1 MRENVLRVCQNVCKT
16 AALAIEAVTS
26 AMAGN
31 PNRAKTKK
39 CTENGSKLIQNGS
52 AGERATVTLAV
63 AGNRNRPKSEK
74 VYCAIVKM
82 YAKRERWR

>member
-1 MRENVLRVCQNVCKT
+1 MRENVLRVSKCKT

-26 AMAGN
+26 AVVGN
-31 PNRAKTKK
+31 PNLARTKK
-39 CTENGSKLIQNGS
+39 CIENGSKWIQNGS
-52 AGERATVTLAV
+52 AGEQATATLAV